1 MSKPKYK
8 RGKLISSI
16 ADFGKSECKYFK
28 VLFGKNEKTMH
39 RSWIE
44 SWQYHMF
51 DAFVKQKRVYEA
63 VLIDEEGEHSA
74 D

>member
-16 ADFGKSECKYFK
+16 ADFDKSECKYYK
-28 VLFGKNEKTMH
+28 VLFGAKEKTLH
-39 RSWIE
+39 HGFVK
-44 SWQYHMF
+44 SWQFHMLK
-51 DAFVKQKRVYEA
+51 DLIRARRVYEA
-63 VLIDEEGEHSA
+63 VLIDGEGEHNA